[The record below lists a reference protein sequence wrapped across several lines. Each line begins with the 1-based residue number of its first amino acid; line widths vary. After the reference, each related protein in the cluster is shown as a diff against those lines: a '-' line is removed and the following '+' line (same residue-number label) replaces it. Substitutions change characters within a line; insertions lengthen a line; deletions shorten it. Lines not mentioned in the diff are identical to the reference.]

1 MKEKKLFLEIDGY
14 ERDLIFVSLND
25 LRNKLIEEKRSTDYV
40 DDLLLKVNDA
50 RKKKSLIAEVNSLE
64 YYR

>member
-25 LRNKLIEEKRSTDYV
+25 LRNKLIEGKYSTDYV

-50 RKKKSLIAEVNSLE
+50 RQKKSLIAEGSNLE
-64 YYR
+64 HYR